1 MQTRFLL
8 GAILFMLLTFQ
19 LHGQKTYTIEKSVN
33 AIKLDGLL
41 NETQWQNA
49 DIATD
54 FTTQSPIYGEK
65 SRFTSIVKMYYDDD
79 AIYIGAELHDPS
91 PDSVSYTL
99 SQRDDSGNADWFGI
113 TIDPYAN
120 NVTGFGFAVTAA
132 GVEMDALVFV
142 SDLDGS
148 WNAVWKSVAKKRDFG
163 WSFEMKIPF
172 SALRFPNTKVQDW
185 NINFVR
191 QVRRMRE
198 ESNWNPVDPNVF
210 GGLPQAGKLVGVEN
224 IKSPVR
230 LSFTP
235 YATSYAENSYD
246 NVLARQTWK
255 TRLTG
260 GLDLKYGLN
269 DAFTLDMTVIPD
281 FGQTRSD
288 NEILNLGP
296 FEVRY
301 NENRQFFIEGTDL
314 FQIGGIFYSRRI
326 GSNPFDKYAVY
337 SDLDASIGEEVVS
350 NPQTAQMINGTKVS
364 GRTKGGL
371 GVGVFNAVEG
381 RSFAVIEDSSGRQR
395 EFRTNPLTN
404 YNVFVLS
411 QNLKNNSTMS
421 LVNTNVTREGSARD
435 ANVTLGQVRLF
446 TKDGNYRLNSTITL
460 SSLFENK
467 ETVFGHKVGTSIDK
481 VAGKWQ
487 YGMSYREESDTYDP
501 NDLGFLYNN
510 NSRTYSAR
518 ISWNGYTPTKR
529 FFRQSFGLNW
539 RYSELYKPQLYNSTR
554 LSFFAGG
561 LHKKQ
566 LYMRLSGGVNPFG
579 SVDHFESRTFGKIVR
594 FKPNANFNYFFTSDY
609 SKRFALDGS
618 IGYSQFFNTVQNN
631 ISMYLSPRLRISDQM
646 NMVLG
651 ARVNLTKNGY
661 GYVSG
666 QDPGFS
672 DEIILGI
679 RDLVNV
685 ENTITSEFIF
695 TKRMGIDLVLRHYW
709 AQVEYSR
716 FVALEDD
723 GVMRTIDYNAESSEG
738 ESVHNTNYNAFT
750 IDLNYRWVFIPGSE
764 LRIVYK
770 NNIFSSKSMLE
781 SSYFETFNTLFQQPQ
796 INSISLKFLIYVD
809 VLYFKRKNRKRGEL
823 EV

>member
-1 MQTRFLL
+1 MH
-8 GAILFMLLTFQ
+8 A
-19 LHGQKTYTIEKSVN
+19 QKSYS
-33 AIKLDGLL
+33 IKRSENPIDMDGLL
-41 NETQWQNA
+41 NEVQWKKAN
-49 DIATD
+49 IATD
-54 FTTQSPIYGEK
+54 FTISSPIYGGK
-65 SRFTSIVKMYYDDD
+65 SRFISLVKMYYSDD
-79 AIYIGAELHDPS
+79 AIYIGAELYDPS
-91 PDSVSYTL
+91 PDSVNYTL
-99 SQRDDSGNADWFGI
+99 SQRDDTGNADWFGI

-132 GVEMDALVFV
+132 GVELDALAFV
-142 SDLDGS
+142 SNLDET

-172 SALRFPNTKVQDW
+172 SALRFPNTEVQDW
-185 NINFVR
+185 NINFKR
-191 QVRRMRE
+191 QVRRVRE
-198 ESNWNPVDPNVF
+198 ESNWNPIDPNIF
-210 GGLPQAGKLVGVEN
+210 GSLPQSGKLVGVEN

-235 YATSYAENSYD
+235 YATSYVENSYD
-246 NVLARQTWK
+246 DLLERQTWK
-255 TRLTG
+255 SRVTG

-281 FGQTRSD
+281 FGQARSD

-326 GSNPFDKYAVY
+326 GGNPFNKYEVY
-337 SDLDASIGEEVVS
+337 SDVDDSIGEEVKS
-350 NPQTAQMINGTKVS
+350 NPQTAQMINGTKIS

-371 GVGVFNAVEG
+371 GIGFFNALEN
-381 RSFAVIEDSSGRQR
+381 RSFAIISDSLGNER
-395 EFRTNPLTN
+395 EFLTNPLTN

-411 QNLKNNSTMS
+411 QNLKNNSTAS
-421 LVNTNVTREGSARD
+421 LVNTNVNREGDARD
-435 ANVTLGQVRLF
+435 ANVTHGQVRLY
-446 TKDGNYRLNSTITL
+446 TANGDYQLTSNVTL
-460 SSLFENK
+460 SSIFENN
-467 ETVFGHKVGTSIDK
+467 ETVFGHKVNTGIAK

-487 YGMSYREESDTYDP
+487 YGMGYGEESDTYDP

-510 NSRTYSAR
+510 NSRAYSAN
-518 ISWNGYTPTKR
+518 ISWNGYVPTKR
-529 FFRQSFGLNW
+529 FYRQSFGMNW
-539 RYSELYKPQLYNSTR
+539 SYSELYKPQLYSSSR

-594 FKPNANFNYFFTSDY
+594 FKPNANINYFFTSDY

-618 IGYSQFFNTVQNN
+618 IGYTQFFNTIQNGLN
-631 ISMYLSPRLRISDQM
+631 LFLSPRLRVSDQM
-646 NMVLG
+646 NLVLE
-651 ARVNLTKNGY
+651 ARVNRSKNGY

-666 QDPGFS
+666 QDSNFS
-672 DEIILGI
+672 SDIILGI
-679 RDLVNV
+679 RDVVNV
-685 ENTITSEFIF
+685 TNNVRAEFIF

-709 AQVEYSR
+709 AQVNYNR

-723 GVMRTIDYNAESSEG
+723 GVMRTIDYDALNADG
-738 ESVHNTNYNAFT
+738 TSVHNTNYNAFT

-770 NNIFSSKSMLE
+770 NNIFSSKSVLE

-796 INSISLKFLIYVD
+796 INSISLRLLIYID
-809 VLYFKRKNRKRGEL
+809 VLYFKMKNKKNSNKN
-823 EV
+823 